1 MNFKWFRCLV
11 VGVLAFAGCASDDI
25 SMSRRVDVDDES
37 FDGGISSADMRTV
50 ASRMCPSVLSAPGVV
65 SRQPPVRIKM
75 GSVRN
80 TSRFFIDG
88 DMFARMLRMEL
99 NKFGAGRIRF
109 LAKAEKTSA
118 GDEIESDALVL
129 MCEISSLSQALNGM
143 QSDFLVVALQLVDS
157 ATSEIV
163 WEDSYEVK
171 RMSRT
176 GIVYR

>member
-1 MNFKWFRCLV
+1 
-11 VGVLAFAGCASDDI
+11 
-25 SMSRRVDVDDES
+25 
-37 FDGGISSADMRTV
+37 
-50 ASRMCPSVLSAPGVV
+50 
-65 SRQPPVRIKM
+65 M

>member
-1 MNFKWFRCLV
+1 MNFSRLTCFV
-11 VGVLAFAGCASDDI
+11 VGALLFAGCSSDDI
-25 SMSRRVDVDDES
+25 SMSRRIDADDEN

-65 SRQPPVRIKM
+65 SRPPPVRIKM
-75 GSVRN
+75 GSVKN

-88 DMFARMLRMEL
+88 DMFARMLRAEL

-109 LAKAEKTSA
+109 LAKTAKTPA
-118 GDEIESDALVL
+118 GKGSGDDALVL
-129 MCEISSLSQALNGM
+129 MCEISSLSQVLNGM
-143 QSDFLVVALQLVDS
+143 QSDFLVVSLQLVDS
-157 ATSEIV
+157 ETSEIV

-171 RMSRT
+171 RISRP

>member
-1 MNFKWFRCLV
+1 MNLRSLKCLV
-11 VGVLAFAGCASDDI
+11 AGVLAVTGCASNDI
-25 SMSRRVDVDDES
+25 SMSRRIDVDDES

-65 SRQPPVRIKM
+65 SRPQPVRIRM
-75 GSVRN
+75 GDVKN

-88 DMFARMLRMEL
+88 DMFARMLRAEL

-109 LAKAEKTSA
+109 LTKTAKTPAREGSE
-118 GDEIESDALVL
+118 DDALIL
-129 MCEISSLSQALNGM
+129 MCEISSLSQALNGT
-143 QSDFLVVALQLVDS
+143 QSDFLVVSLQLVDPE
-157 ATSEIV
+157 TSEIV